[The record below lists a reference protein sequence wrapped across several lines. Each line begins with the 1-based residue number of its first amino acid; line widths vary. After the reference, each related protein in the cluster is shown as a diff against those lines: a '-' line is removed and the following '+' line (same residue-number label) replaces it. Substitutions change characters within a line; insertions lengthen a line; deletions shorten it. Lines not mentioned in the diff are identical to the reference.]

1 MQVYLKLQSS
11 CLLFSDE
18 SSQCDSASVNATSA
32 VGMGM
37 GHKHKEEHSDEDEI
51 WNGMETVG
59 GRRKRTK
66 RELLTSIMRLINLT
80 VVTYTIGTKNSE
92 SHAQNKIPRTS

>member
-1 MQVYLKLQSS
+1 MYLKLQST

-18 SSQCDSASVNATSA
+18 SSRCDGATVDTTSA

-37 GHKHKEEHSDEDEI
+37 GHKHKEEPDEDSDEDEI
-51 WNGMETVG
+51 WNEMETVG

-66 RELLTSIMRLINLT
+66 CELLTS
-80 VVTYTIGTKNSE
+80 Y
-92 SHAQNKIPRTS
+92 